1 MLIVTDAKQIS
12 DSARACSD
20 LALPLP
26 EPPDETNMLVASP
39 GVFATFFIDART
51 KRFVVDS
58 FYTVSRRHCHDPAGP
73 PTDPLLYGP
82 PPGTP
87 AGDGHVKLRDPR
99 QFSHR

>member
-39 GVFATFFIDART
+39 GVFATFFVDART

-58 FYTVSRRHCHDPAGP
+58 FYTVSRRHCHDPTGP